1 MRKPGQLLQLASA
14 VLLLVV
20 LWQWSSAGWIF
31 AKAQVAQWLIADAW
45 AETLVQQTPSKP
57 WSWADTWP
65 VARLQ
70 FPAHEVD
77 LYVLAGAAGNSLA
90 FGPGHHQ
97 GSALPG
103 AGMSV
108 IGGHRDTHF
117 RFLKNIEVGDR
128 LTLQLAN
135 SNFLHYRIDRTE
147 VVDINRQPLFIA
159 PDTRSLVLVTCY
171 PFDALNPNGPLRLL
185 VWAEP
190 LEEWA
195 QRSDPHHQLTPAH

>member
-1 MRKPGQLLQLASA
+1 
-14 VLLLVV
+14 
-20 LWQWSSAGWIF
+20 
-31 AKAQVAQWLIADAW
+31 
-45 AETLVQQTPSKP
+45 
-57 WSWADTWP
+57 
-65 VARLQ
+65 
-70 FPAHEVD
+70 
-77 LYVLAGAAGNSLA
+77 
-90 FGPGHHQ
+90 HQ

-195 QRSDPHHQLTPAH
+195 QRSDTHHQLTPAH